1 MVMENYQRDGT
12 IREKYDAVK
21 RSSETQV
28 TAGYHVNIVGFGW
41 TNGLFLVLLHELPQ
55 SKTARLARDQV
66 SIVLH

>member
-1 MVMENYQRDGT
+1 VMENFQRDGT

-41 TNGLFLVLLHELPQ
+41 TNGVFLVLLHELPQ
-55 SKTARLARDQV
+55 SEAARLAKDQV
-66 SIVLH
+66 PVASH